1 MSISKKSVH
10 HKSEGNKLVVIGW
23 DGATWDL
30 LTPWLEAGELPNLAE
45 LMESGSCG
53 AIQSTPL
60 PLSPAAWST
69 IITGQNPG
77 KHGVF
82 DWFERKPHSY
92 DVDYVHTGRIASKT
106 IWQYVNESGKRM
118 GVFSLP
124 MIYPAAP
131 IDGFMVSGMAAP
143 SASAARFTY
152 PDSLLEELEMNV
164 GCLLY
169 TSPSPRD
176 RS

>member
-1 MSISKKSVH
+1 MSVSNKSEHRISKD
-10 HKSEGNKLVVIGW
+10 NKLVVVGW

-30 LTPWLEAGELPNLAE
+30 LAPWLEAGELPNLAN
-45 LMESGSCG
+45 LMASGSYG
-53 AIQSTPL
+53 SLRSTPL

-69 IITGQNPG
+69 IVTGQNPG

-82 DWFERKPHSY
+82 DWFERKQNSY
-92 DVDYVHTGRIASKT
+92 DVDYVHTGHIGAKT
-106 IWQYVNESGKRM
+106 IWQYVNQAGKRM

-143 SASAARFTY
+143 SASATGFTY
-152 PDSLLEELEMNV
+152 PENLLAEIEMKV
-164 GCLLY
+164 
-169 TSPSPRD
+169 
-176 RS
+176 